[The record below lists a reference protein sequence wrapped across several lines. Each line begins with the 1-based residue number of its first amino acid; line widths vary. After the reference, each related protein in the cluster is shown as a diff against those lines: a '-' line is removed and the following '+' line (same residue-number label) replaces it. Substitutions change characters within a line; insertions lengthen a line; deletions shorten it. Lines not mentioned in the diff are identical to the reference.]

1 MNHDLIGFLII
12 AVGLTLVCAP
22 FVWTERRQERAR
34 RDALLLAFL
43 EGATEE
49 INLDAINEGRRSLLL
64 PTVVDMAELAA
75 FATTADLPE
84 NMRSA

>member
-22 FVWTERRQERAR
+22 FVWAERRQERAR

-43 EGATEE
+43 DETTEA
-49 INLDAINEGRRSLLL
+49 INLDAINEGRRSVLL
-64 PTVVDMAELAA
+64 PTVAEIAA

-84 NMRSA
+84 DMRSNR